1 MKILQL
7 LRNQCGVVSFPPE
20 LVHFPVSALL
30 QPGKPF
36 FVPGFSADWE
46 ARPIVALR
54 VCRLGKNIDE
64 RFASRY
70 IDAIAPGVRFIP
82 VDLDSRPDLQGL
94 VTTIDSSVAIGPWQ
108 PLPEI
113 DSPVALGWLGSEIPL
128 NLREL
133 RIPSVVAT
141 LSSFMMLQ
149 MGDVI
154 LPCAFPVGC
163 PVKENDE
170 VSVRL
175 SSSEPFKVR
184 IK

>member
-7 LRNQCGVVSFPPE
+7 LRNQCGAVSFPPE
-20 LVHFPVSALL
+20 LVHFPASTLL

-36 FVPGFSADWE
+36 FVPGFSAEWE

-82 VDLDSRPDLQGL
+82 VDLDSRPELQGL

-113 DSPVALGWLGSEIPL
+113 DSEVALGWRGAEITFT
-128 NLREL
+128 LRQL
-133 RIPSVVAT
+133 RIPAVVAA

-154 LPCAFPVGC
+154 LPCTFPVGC

-170 VSVRL
+170 INVRL
-175 SSSEPFKVR
+175 SASEAYTVR